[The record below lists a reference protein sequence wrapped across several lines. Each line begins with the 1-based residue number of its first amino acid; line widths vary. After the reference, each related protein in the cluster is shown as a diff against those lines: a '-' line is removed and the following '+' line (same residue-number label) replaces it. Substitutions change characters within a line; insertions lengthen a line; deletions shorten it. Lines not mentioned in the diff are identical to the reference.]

1 MRGIPLC
8 CNVQTRPLE
17 PHALVPIDNMHL
29 PSSDSA
35 LSRHPLAFYGD
46 TGKTTL
52 ERLVSMP
59 NLPMVIYSFIGNK

>member
-1 MRGIPLC
+1 MSLC

-17 PHALVPIDNMHL
+17 LNALVRIVNMHL

-35 LSRHPLAFYGD
+35 LSRHPLAFYGGV
-46 TGKTTL
+46 GKATL
-52 ERLVSMP
+52 ERLISMP